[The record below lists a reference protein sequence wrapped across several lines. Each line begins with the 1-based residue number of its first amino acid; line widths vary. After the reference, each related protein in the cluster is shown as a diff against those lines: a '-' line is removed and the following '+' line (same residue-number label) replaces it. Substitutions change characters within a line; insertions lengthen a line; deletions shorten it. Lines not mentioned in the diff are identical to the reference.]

1 MLPNAETIYP
11 GIIVYRDV
19 FKKEYNLDTRLESV
33 LSKTQG
39 KKHWN
44 LAQTG
49 YDTLNKD
56 YRDAW
61 DFKIK
66 ENEGGSLM
74 LGNGT
79 HVEPEDF
86 TEEEFE
92 LRSIWRE
99 SKAAQL
105 SAVYDYMN
113 MFQIPPLNYWEA
125 FNFIKYGKNQHFNV
139 HSDHGYSYVCVLS
152 SVGYINDDYE
162 GGELFFDKLG
172 VKVKPRAGDLYLFPS
187 SFIYSHAAM
196 PVTSGTKYAI
206 VTMLDYQEAPH
217 TPLYRE
223 IEASYEYNHIT
234 EGKKFKPA
242 EQLMEEKKVD

>member
-66 ENEGGSLM
+66 ENQGGSLM

-92 LRSIWRE
+92 LRSIV
-99 SKAAQL
+99 KINTLMFTQITGTPTFAFYLQL
-105 SAVYDYMN
+105 D
-113 MFQIPPLNYWEA
+113 
-125 FNFIKYGKNQHFNV
+125 
-139 HSDHGYSYVCVLS
+139 
-152 SVGYINDDYE
+152 
-162 GGELFFDKLG
+162 
-172 VKVKPRAGDLYLFPS
+172 
-187 SFIYSHAAM
+187 
-196 PVTSGTKYAI
+196 T
-206 VTMLDYQEAPH
+206 
-217 TPLYRE
+217 
-223 IEASYEYNHIT
+223 
-234 EGKKFKPA
+234 
-242 EQLMEEKKVD
+242 